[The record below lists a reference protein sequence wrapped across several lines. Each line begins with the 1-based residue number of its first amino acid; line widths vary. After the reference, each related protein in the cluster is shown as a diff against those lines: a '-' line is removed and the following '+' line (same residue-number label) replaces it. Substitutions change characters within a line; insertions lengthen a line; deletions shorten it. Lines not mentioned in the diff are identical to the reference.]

1 MESAARNKA
10 RTFVVVG
17 FALIAVG
24 SIINVIRDVAT
35 TGYISS
41 ARGLTLFQLAL
52 FPLVGLVAAWSWWW
66 LSRIR
71 VDTSEQASFIRR
83 GFYGLA
89 LQNVLSTAIV
99 LATLFQMPAFV
110 RDSWNVAP
118 FWAQFWGSLAVS
130 IGFVLLGKE
139 FAIVTEDS
147 NDVDHDG
154 DAVVA

>member
-1 MESAARNKA
+1 MESAARKKA

-24 SIINVIRDVAT
+24 SIINVIRGVT
-35 TGYISS
+35 SVGYFSLMSS
-41 ARGLTLFQLAL
+41 LTLFQLVL
-52 FPLVGLVAAWSWWW
+52 SPLVGLAAVWSWWW

-71 VDTSEQASFIRR
+71 VDTSEQASFVRR

-89 LQNVLSTAIV
+89 VQNTLSTAMV
-99 LATLFQMPAFV
+99 LALLFQLPTFN

-118 FWAQFWGSLAVS
+118 FWAQFWGTLAVS
-130 IGFVLLGKE
+130 IGFVLLGRE
-139 FAIVTEDS
+139 FAIDAEDS

>member
-1 MESAARNKA
+1 MESVARKKA

-24 SIINVIRDVAT
+24 SIINVIRIVT
-35 TGYISS
+35 S
-41 ARGLTLFQLAL
+41 ADYFSLANGLTLLQLVL
-52 FPLVGLVAAWSWWW
+52 SPFVGLVSAWSWWW
-66 LSRIR
+66 LSKIR
-71 VDTSEQASFIRR
+71 VDTGEQTSFVRR

-89 LQNVLSTAIV
+89 VQNVLSTAMV
-99 LATLFQMPAFV
+99 LALLFQLPAFN
-110 RDSWNVAP
+110 RDSWNVTP